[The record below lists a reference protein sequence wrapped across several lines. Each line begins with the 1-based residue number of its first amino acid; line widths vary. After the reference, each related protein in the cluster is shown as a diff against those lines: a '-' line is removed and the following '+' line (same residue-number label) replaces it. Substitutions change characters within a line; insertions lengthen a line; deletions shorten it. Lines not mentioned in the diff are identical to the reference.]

1 MTEVTRDQPG
11 AVGSGAELAVG
22 PPRVRRFGHVNWR
35 GVWTLYQR
43 EVKRFLKV
51 FTQTIAAPVVTTL
64 LFFTI
69 FSVAL
74 ENRVG
79 TVGSVP
85 FVVFLAPGLIMMS
98 ILQNSFQNTASSLLV
113 SKIQGNIVDVLMPPI
128 SPVEMVCA
136 YIGGGVTRGVLV
148 GLATTAAMFVLVD
161 LPIHSP
167 AVILFFAV
175 SSSMMLALLGMMG
188 GIWAEKFDHMA
199 ALTNFVV
206 IPLSFLSGTFYSI
219 ERLPE
224 AWQFIAKFNPFFY
237 AIDGF
242 RYGFIGQ
249 GDAGFWLGAS
259 VMIVINIVLFMTV
272 HRMLVTGYKL
282 KS

>member
-1 MTEVTRDQPG
+1 MTDT
-11 AVGSGAELAVG
+11 AGSRVRAGV
-22 PPRVRRFGHVNWR
+22 PPRVRSFGYVNWR
-35 GVWTLYQR
+35 GVWTLYHR

-64 LFFTI
+64 LFYTI

-85 FVVFLAPGLIMMS
+85 FVVFLAPGLIMMT
-98 ILQNSFQNTASSLLV
+98 ILQNSFANTSSSIMV
-113 SKIQGNIVDVLMPPI
+113 SKVQGNIVDVLMPPI
-128 SPVEMVCA
+128 SPLEMMCA
-136 YIGGGVTRGVLV
+136 YIAGGVTRGMIV
-148 GLATTAAMFVLVD
+148 ACAATAAMLLLVD
-161 LPIHSP
+161 LPFHNP
-167 AVILFFAV
+167 AAIIFFGV
-175 SSSMMLALLGMMG
+175 SASVMLALLGMIG
-188 GIWAEKFDHMA
+188 GIWADKFDHMA
-199 ALTNFVV
+199 AITNFVIV
-206 IPLSFLSGTFYSI
+206 PLSFLSGTFYSI

-224 AWQFIAKFNPFFY
+224 TWQYVAQFNPFFY

-249 GDAGFWLGAS
+249 GDAGFWIGAA
-259 VMIVINIVLFMTV
+259 VMLVIDVVLFLVV

>member
-1 MTEVTRDQPG
+1 MTDVTRNQPG
-11 AVGSGAELAVG
+11 HTGAQPELATGV
-22 PPRVRRFGHVNWR
+22 PHVRRFGHVNWR
-35 GVWTLYQR
+35 GLWTLYHR

-79 TVGSVP
+79 TVGSVS

-98 ILQNSFQNTASSLLV
+98 ILQNSFQNSASSLLV

-136 YIGGGVTRGVLV
+136 YVAGGITRGVLV
-148 GLATTAAMFVLVD
+148 GLATTSAMFVLVD
-161 LPIHSP
+161 LPVHNF
-167 AVILFFAV
+167 AGILFFAV
-175 SSSMMLALLGMMG
+175 SASTMLALLGMMG

-206 IPLSFLSGTFYSI
+206 VPLSFLSGTFYSI

-224 AWQFIAKFNPFFY
+224 TWQFFAKFNPFFY

-249 GDAGFWLGAS
+249 GDAGFWFGAG
-259 VMIVINIVLFMTV
+259 VMISVNVVLFIAV
-272 HRMLVTGYKL
+272 HRMIVSGYKL

>member
-1 MTEVTRDQPG
+1 MEMGMTEMTRRRTGTG
-11 AVGSGAELAVG
+11 AV
-22 PPRVRRFGHVNWR
+22 PRVRSFGYVNWR
-35 GVWTLYQR
+35 GVWTLYHR

-64 LFFTI
+64 LFYTI

-79 TVGSVP
+79 TVGSTP
-85 FVVFLAPGLIMMS
+85 FVVFLAPGLIMMT
-98 ILQNSFQNTASSLLV
+98 ILQNSFANTSSSIMV
-113 SKIQGNIVDVLMPPI
+113 SKVQGNIVDVLMPPI
-128 SPVEMVCA
+128 SPLEMMWA
-136 YIGGGVTRGVLV
+136 YIAGGVTRGMIV
-148 GLATTAAMFVLVD
+148 AIASTTAMFFLVD
-161 LPIHSP
+161 LPFENPGAI
-167 AVILFFAV
+167 AFFALSASV
-175 SSSMMLALLGMMG
+175 MLALLGMIA
-188 GIWAEKFDHMA
+188 GIWADKFDHMA
-199 ALTNFVV
+199 AITNFVIV
-206 IPLSFLSGTFYSI
+206 PLSFLSGTFYSI

-224 AWQFIAKFNPFFY
+224 AWQAFARFNPFFY

-249 GDAGFWLGAS
+249 GDAGFWLGAA
-259 VMIVINIVLFMTV
+259 VMLGIDLVLFLIV

>member
-1 MTEVTRDQPG
+1 MTEMTRRRTGTG
-11 AVGSGAELAVG
+11 AV
-22 PPRVRRFGHVNWR
+22 PRVRSFGYVNWR
-35 GVWTLYQR
+35 GVWTLYHR

-64 LFFTI
+64 LFYTI

-79 TVGSVP
+79 TVGSTP
-85 FVVFLAPGLIMMS
+85 FVVFLAPGLIMMT
-98 ILQNSFQNTASSLLV
+98 ILQNSFANTSSSIMV
-113 SKIQGNIVDVLMPPI
+113 SKVQGNIVDVLMPPI
-128 SPVEMVCA
+128 SPLEMMCA
-136 YIGGGVTRGVLV
+136 YIAGGVTRGMIV
-148 GLATTAAMFVLVD
+148 AIASTTAMFFLVD
-161 LPIHSP
+161 LPFENPGAI
-167 AVILFFAV
+167 AFFALSASV
-175 SSSMMLALLGMMG
+175 MLALLGMIG
-188 GIWAEKFDHMA
+188 GIWADKFDHMA
-199 ALTNFVV
+199 AITNFVIV
-206 IPLSFLSGTFYSI
+206 PLSFLSGTFYSI

-224 AWQFIAKFNPFFY
+224 AWQAFARFNPFFY

-249 GDAGFWLGAS
+249 GDAGFWLGAA
-259 VMIVINIVLFMTV
+259 VMLGIDLVLFLIV

>member
-1 MTEVTRDQPG
+1 MDTHANESSGPRDSRAG
-11 AVGSGAELAVG
+11 FG
-22 PPRVRRFGHVNWR
+22 PAPSVRTFGLVNWR

-51 FTQTIAAPVVTTL
+51 GFQTVAAPIVTTL
-64 LFFTI
+64 LFYTI

-74 ENRVG
+74 EGRVG
-79 TVGSVP
+79 VVGSTP
-85 FVVFLAPGLIMMS
+85 FVTFLAPGLIMMA
-98 ILQNSFQNTASSLLV
+98 ILQNSFQNTSSSLMTAKV
-113 SKIQGNIVDVLMPPI
+113 QGNIVDVLMPPI
-128 SPVEMVCA
+128 VPVEMVCG

-148 GLATTAAMFVLVD
+148 GTTTTVVMTFFVDFPFHSIAA
-161 LPIHSP
+161 I
-167 AVILFFAV
+167 IFFAV
-175 SSSMMLALLGMMG
+175 AASAMLSLLGLMG

-199 ALTNFVV
+199 AVTNFV
-206 IPLSFLSGTFYSI
+206 IMPLSFLSGTFYSI
-219 ERLPE
+219 QRLPE
-224 AWQFIAKFNPFFY
+224 FWQHVAALNPFFY

-249 GDAGFWLGAS
+249 GDAPVWLGAS
-259 VMIVINIVLFMTV
+259 VLLAIDILLFLAV